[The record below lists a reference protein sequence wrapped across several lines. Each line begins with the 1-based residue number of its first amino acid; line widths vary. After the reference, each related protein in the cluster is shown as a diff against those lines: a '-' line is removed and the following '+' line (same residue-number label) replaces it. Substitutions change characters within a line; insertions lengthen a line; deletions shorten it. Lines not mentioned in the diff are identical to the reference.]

1 MTEKMWA
8 VVKSKRAPG
17 AEIKKVD
24 IPKIGDNEVLVKVRR
39 TSICGTDVHIWEW
52 DPWSQEEMKNIPII
66 FGHEATGEVVK
77 VGSAVKS
84 VKVGDLVSAET
95 HIADGTCYQC
105 RTGRMHICENM
116 KILGVTVNGAFA
128 EYFKIPEINAWKV
141 DPNLEPEIASIL
153 EPLGNAVHT
162 ALPAGNY
169 EDITGNT
176 VLILGAGPIGLMSIV
191 VAKYLGA
198 RKVIVTE
205 FAEKKVRFE
214 LAKKMGA
221 DRVLDAKMDQKEL
234 EEIILSETDYE
245 GPSVVFEMSGAP
257 AALELGL
264 KVITPGGRIS
274 LLGIFKGPV
283 SINLN
288 EYVIFKNLRV
298 FGITGR
304 RMFDTW
310 YQVSGLLERP
320 EFKKTLKQVITH
332 IIPIKDIEKGIELI
346 KTAQA
351 AKVVMEP
358 IWE

>member
-1 MTEKMWA
+1 MTQMWA
-8 VVKSKRAPG
+8 VVKTKRAPG

-24 IPKIGDNEVLVKVRR
+24 IPKVNSTEVLLKVRKS
-39 TSICGTDVHIWEW
+39 SICGSDVHIWDW
-52 DPWSQEEMKNIPII
+52 DPWAQEVMTEIPIT
-66 FGHEATGEVVK
+66 FGHEVTGEVVE

-84 VKVGDLVSAET
+84 IKVGDIVSAET
-95 HIADGTCYQC
+95 HISDGVCYQC

-116 KILGVTVNGAFA
+116 KILGVNVNGAFA
-128 EYFKIPEINAWKV
+128 EYVKIPEINAWKV
-141 DPNLEPEIASIL
+141 DPKLPPEIASIL

-162 ALPAGNY
+162 ALPAGNF

-191 VAKYLGA
+191 VAKFLGA

-221 DRVLDAKMDQKEL
+221 DLVLDAKMDQKEL
-234 EEIILSETDYE
+234 ERIILSETDEE
-245 GPSVVFEMSGAP
+245 GPSIVFEMSGAQ

-283 SINLN
+283 KVNLN
-288 EYVIFKNLRV
+288 DHVIFKNLRV

-320 EFKKTLKQVITH
+320 AFKDKLKQVITH
-332 IIPIKDIEKGIELI
+332 IIPIKDIAKGIELM
-346 KTAQA
+346 KSADA
-351 AKVVMEP
+351 AKIVLEQ